1 MEALQMVLILLQPH
15 ALRLSRFLFF
25 VGILLSCLA
34 FHCNEACDVFS
45 CGDYSLDFPFGLFGS
60 GCGDPKLQVKCDN
73 ATKMPLITIGG
84 YQYYIREPHIF
95 SPAAVVPDS
104 YPTMMILFK
113 QFEQDACNFSDSV
126 YDQFWSAK
134 QFHIVDGYANITL
147 STFCTG
153 SYGEPYSPNL
163 MCNEHKYYNDSL
175 PGSNIVCESDF
186 RIAVNETD
194 LKLGKR
200 LPQIT
205 GEGINITW
213 YASKDCEDCETDSR
227 NCTHL
232 ISSSF
237 CYCDAMSYSQC
248 SSGKSSKNAIILG
261 SSIGGGVALAAAVLV
276 LFLFFRV
283 KRRKQFA
290 TRDLPNDFRKHKGND
305 MEGGQQRHMI
315 GNLPIFSFEE
325 LQQATDFFDEKNE
338 LGDGG
343 FGAVYLGKLIDGRM
357 VAVKKLYQQN
367 SRRIDQFVN
376 EVEIF
381 ANMNHPNLVRLYG
394 CTEPNSPVLLLVYE
408 FLPNG
413 TLADHL
419 HGSRKRPNGL
429 PWGVR
434 LNIAIDTAQ
443 ALAYLHS
450 INPPV
455 FHRDVKST
463 NILLD
468 EYFRAKVADFG
479 LSRLVPVDVSH
490 VTTAPQGT
498 PGYVDPEYHE
508 CFQLTEK
515 SDVYSFGVVLVE
527 LISAKLAVDVTRK
540 RNEISLAIMAVNKI
554 KIGAL
559 QELVDPDLGIEANPE
574 VKDMVSAVAE
584 LAFNCLANNRDIRPD
599 MREVTSRLEQIKELH
614 IKYLQEQPHSFSKQ
628 SIKSNGVAL
637 PPSPTSVQERWPSIT
652 SDKSP

>member
-343 FGAVYLGKLIDGRM
+343 FGA
-357 VAVKKLYQQN
+357 
-367 SRRIDQFVN
+367 
-376 EVEIF
+376 
-381 ANMNHPNLVRLYG
+381 
-394 CTEPNSPVLLLVYE
+394 
-408 FLPNG
+408 
-413 TLADHL
+413 
-419 HGSRKRPNGL
+419 
-429 PWGVR
+429 
-434 LNIAIDTAQ
+434 
-443 ALAYLHS
+443 
-450 INPPV
+450 
-455 FHRDVKST
+455 
-463 NILLD
+463 
-468 EYFRAKVADFG
+468 
-479 LSRLVPVDVSH
+479 
-490 VTTAPQGT
+490 
-498 PGYVDPEYHE
+498 
-508 CFQLTEK
+508 LTEK